1 MDTSSIQEEMRV
13 LCQTKKWRELMDL
26 LDSGYKGMYVIL
38 RILKESEK
46 AVVPGELARRMNVST
61 ARIARALKTLEKK
74 NYIRRESEKNDAR
87 KVIVLL
93 THDGEKALE
102 ERKAIVDAM
111 IESLLKNLTE
121 EETRTGFRL
130 LKKMLQ

>member
-46 AVVPGELARRMNVST
+46 AVVPGELARRMNAVSYT
-61 ARIARALKTLEKK
+61 HLTLP
-74 NYIRRESEKNDAR
+74 
-87 KVIVLL
+87 
-93 THDGEKALE
+93 T
-102 ERKAIVDAM
+102 
-111 IESLLKNLTE
+111 T
-121 EETRTGFRL
+121 
-130 LKKMLQ
+130 

>member
-1 MDTSSIQEEMRV
+1 MSNEKMEGTHGFARQRIQRNV
-13 LCQTKKWRELMDL
+13 CH
-26 LDSGYKGMYVIL
+26 L

-61 ARIARALKTLEKK
+61 ARIARALNTLEKK

-102 ERKAIVDAM
+102 ERKAIVGAM

-130 LKKMLQ
+130 LKKILQ